1 MNSPTPGP
9 ARPDARRRSRP
20 GMWLA
25 AVGVALAVGSGVAL
39 LAAPAAV
46 PPGPTAGETALAH
59 AEADAAVLAAA
70 AAGLSTSGAAAAP
83 VDGAQ
88 QAAARATRV
97 LDLQRGLLAGSPG
110 PVSPTTTAPAATP
123 PADAAG
129 VAEAL
134 DTSAQARRRDLGG
147 VDGPT
152 ARLLASLAAGQ
163 QVQAERLHAAAGGAS
178 APVPPPTAP
187 PAVPSAEPS
196 PSSVPSC
203 NRAGGP
209 SSAGRSSAGEPSA
222 GSAQG
227 SSELA
232 TTVRAEQAAVW
243 TYTVLAARSEGAV
256 RAGHLASAA
265 AHASQEDAAR
275 AIADASCVR
284 LPADAPGFALAP
296 DAATPASLAALE
308 DSAAQAW
315 SQLVGAAAPQQR
327 EAAADGLAAAAR
339 RLAPLGITPEEE
351 AFPGHTEARSAASQ
365 APQPS
370 PAASPGG

>member
-25 AVGVALAVGSGVAL
+25 AVGVALAVGSGAAL

-46 PPGPTAGETALAH
+46 PPGPTASETALAH
-59 AEADAAVLAAA
+59 AEADAVVLAVA

-88 QAAARATRV
+88 QAAARAARV

-110 PVSPTTTAPAATP
+110 PASPTTPAPAATP

-163 QVQAERLHAAAGGAS
+163 QVQERLRAAVGGAS

-284 LPADAPGFALAP
+284 LPADAAGFALAP

-327 EAAADGLAAAAR
+327 EAAADRLAAAAR

-351 AFPGHTEARSAASQ
+351 AFPGHTEARRAASQ

>member
-1 MNSPTPGP
+1 
-9 ARPDARRRSRP
+9 
-20 GMWLA
+20 MWLA
-25 AVGVALAVGSGVAL
+25 AVGVALAVGSGTAL
-39 LAAPAAV
+39 LAAPPAV
-46 PPGPTAGETALAH
+46 PPGPTASETALAH

-70 AAGLSTSGAAAAP
+70 AAGLSTSGAAAAQ
-83 VDGAQ
+83 VDGVQ
-88 QAAARATRV
+88 QAAARAAGV

-110 PVSPTTTAPAATP
+110 PASPTAPATAATP
-123 PADAAG
+123 QADAAG
-129 VAEAL
+129 LAEAL
-134 DTSAQARRRDLGG
+134 DASAQTRRRDLGA

-163 QVQAERLHAAAGGAS
+163 QVEADRLRAAVRGAS
-178 APVPPPTAP
+178 APAPPPTAP
-187 PAVPSAEPS
+187 PAAPSAEPS

-203 NRAGGP
+203 SRAGGP
-209 SSAGRSSAGEPSA
+209 SSAGPSSVRAPSA

-232 TTVRAEQAAVW
+232 ATVRAEQAAVW
-243 TYTVLAARSEGAV
+243 TYTVLAARSQGAV

-265 AHASQEDAAR
+265 AHASQADAAR

-284 LPADAPGFALAP
+284 PPADAPGFALAA
-296 DAATPASLAALE
+296 DAASPASLTALE

-315 SQLVGAAAPQQR
+315 SQLVGAAAPRQR

-351 AFPGHTEARSAASQ
+351 AFPGHAEARSAASR

-370 PAASPGG
+370 PAATPGG

>member
-1 MNSPTPGP
+1 
-9 ARPDARRRSRP
+9 
-20 GMWLA
+20 MWLA
-25 AVGVALAVGSGVAL
+25 AVGVALAVGSGTAL

-46 PPGPTAGETALAH
+46 PPGPTAGETALVH
-59 AEADAAVLAAA
+59 AEADAALVALA
-70 AAGLSTSGAAAAP
+70 AAGLAAPGPAAP

-88 QAAARATRV
+88 QAAARAARV
-97 LDLQRGLLAGSPG
+97 LGLQRGLLAGSPG
-110 PVSPTTTAPAATP
+110 PAGPTTPAPAATG

-129 VAEAL
+129 LAEAL
-134 DTSAQARRRDLGG
+134 DASAQARRRDLGA

-163 QVQAERLHAAAGGAS
+163 QVEAERLRAAVRGAS
-178 APVPPPTAP
+178 APAPLPTAP
-187 PAVPSAEPS
+187 PAVPPGEPS
-196 PSSVPSC
+196 SSVLSC

-209 SSAGRSSAGEPSA
+209 SSAGPSSAGAPSA

-243 TYTVLAARSEGAV
+243 TYTVLAARSEGTV
-256 RAGHLASAA
+256 RDGHLASAA
-265 AHASQEDAAR
+265 AHASQADAAR
-275 AIADASCVR
+275 AIAGASCIR
-284 LPADAPGFALAP
+284 PPADAPGFALAP
-296 DAATPASLAALE
+296 DAASSASLTALE

-315 SQLVGAAAPQQR
+315 SQLVGAAASQQR

-351 AFPGHTEARSAASQ
+351 AFPGHAEARSAASR
-365 APQPS
+365 APRPS
-370 PAASPGG
+370 PAATPGG

>member
-1 MNSPTPGP
+1 
-9 ARPDARRRSRP
+9 
-20 GMWLA
+20 MWLA
-25 AVGVALAVGSGVAL
+25 AVGVALAVGSGTAL
-39 LAAPAAV
+39 LAAPGAV
-46 PPGPTAGETALAH
+46 PPGPTARETALAR
-59 AEADAAVLAAA
+59 AEADAALLAAA
-70 AAGLSTSGAAAAP
+70 AAGLAAPGAAAQ
-83 VDGAQ
+83 VDGVQ
-88 QAAARATRV
+88 KAAARAARV

-110 PVSPTTTAPAATP
+110 PASPTTPAPAATP
-123 PADAAG
+123 PADAPG
-129 VAEAL
+129 LAEAL

-152 ARLLASLAAGQ
+152 ARLLASLAAGL
-163 QVQAERLHAAAGGAS
+163 QVQAERLRAAVRGAS
-178 APVPPPTAP
+178 PPASPPTEP

-209 SSAGRSSAGEPSA
+209 SSAGPSSAGAPSA

-284 LPADAPGFALAP
+284 PPADAPGFALAP
-296 DAATPASLAALE
+296 DAASPASLAALE

-339 RLAPLGITPEEE
+339 RLAALGITPEEE
-351 AFPGHTEARSAASQ
+351 AFPGHAEARSAASR

-370 PAASPGG
+370 PAATPGG